1 MLRVEMTAVVVVE
14 EVPFWQAAGI
24 LALWDQGWG
33 LGWCQGWRRPV
44 LALELVPL
52 SKQTQGVEL
61 DQERQTRAAA
71 WVAQRTPVEVWGVP
85 ASREPGTWS
94 PPQIGPML
102 DQAEEIT
109 TQADTTMWVKEPEAT
124 RKKPSLHLMDVD
136 CGRVACYFCRFCCFH
151 S

>member
-33 LGWCQGWRRPV
+33 LGWRQGWRRPV

-71 WVAQRTPVEVWGVP
+71 WVAQRTPVEVWGAP
-85 ASREPGTWS
+85 ASRGPGTWS
-94 PPQIGPML
+94 PPQIGPM
-102 DQAEEIT
+102 
-109 TQADTTMWVKEPEAT
+109 
-124 RKKPSLHLMDVD
+124 
-136 CGRVACYFCRFCCFH
+136 
-151 S
+151 